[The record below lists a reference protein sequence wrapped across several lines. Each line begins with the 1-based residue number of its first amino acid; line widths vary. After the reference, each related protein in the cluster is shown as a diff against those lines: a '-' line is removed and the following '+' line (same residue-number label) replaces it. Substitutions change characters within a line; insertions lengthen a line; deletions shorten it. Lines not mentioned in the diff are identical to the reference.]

1 MLERE
6 HSELSRA
13 SRNKKS
19 IFFKRMYHTGS
30 SANELALKA
39 KDDHRSVL
47 QSGRSMIEMLG
58 VLAIIAVLSV
68 GGIAGY
74 SKAMSMWKMN
84 RWSYDFVVLIQNLQ
98 TSYLN
103 AGNFGNNAA
112 NITST
117 VVSAGL
123 VPDGMLDKNS
133 KDIFG
138 NQVNVLTRVWNGK
151 YGVRLNLQYNMP
163 AGRTAVECCNKLF
176 EMGQL
181 YKSLWI
187 VWIEQT
193 EYGVCGTG
201 APKSYI
207 QDMGCDTYNRAKV
220 LEKCKVCATQSCNVL
235 TLLENS
241 I

>member
-1 MLERE
+1 
-6 HSELSRA
+6 
-13 SRNKKS
+13 
-19 IFFKRMYHTGS
+19 
-30 SANELALKA
+30 
-39 KDDHRSVL
+39 
-47 QSGRSMIEMLG
+47 MLG
-58 VLAIIAVLSV
+58 VLAIIGVLTT

-98 TSYLN
+98 TAYLN

-138 NQVNVLTRVWNGK
+138 NQVNVLTRVWNDK

-193 EYGVCGTG
+193 GYGVCGTG

>member
-1 MLERE
+1 MCLI
-6 HSELSRA
+6 SQ
-13 SRNKKS
+13 K
-19 IFFKRMYHTGS
+19 
-30 SANELALKA
+30 
-39 KDDHRSVL
+39 
-47 QSGRSMIEMLG
+47 GRSMIEMLG

-84 RWSYDFVVLIQNLQ
+84 RWSYDFVALIHNLQ
-98 TSYLN
+98 TAYLT
-103 AGNFGNNAA
+103 AGNFGNTAA
-112 NITST
+112 DITNT
-117 VVSAGL
+117 VVNAGL
-123 VPDGMLDKNS
+123 VPDGMLDRNL

-138 NQVNVLTRVWNGK
+138 NRVSVLTRVWTGK

-163 AGRTAVECCNKLF
+163 AGKTAVECCNKLF

-181 YKSLWI
+181 YNGLWI

-193 EYGVCGTG
+193 GYGVCGTG

-207 QDMGCDTYNRAKV
+207 QDMGCEAYNKAKV
-220 LEKCKVCATQSCNVL
+220 SEKCKVCGTRSCNVL